1 MAPFPAIRLK
11 QPLRAF
17 SKVSVEYGVPF
28 HVEEEKEKIGNTTF
42 LHVHYHVLCTSRWY
56 RKKSCWT
63 MVQILL
69 VQTQNLKN

>member
-1 MAPFPAIRLK
+1 MKVLRRCEKNCYGCIRTKTRIENQIMAPFPAIRLK

-42 LHVHYHVLCTSRWY
+42 LHVHYHVLCT
-56 RKKSCWT
+56 
-63 MVQILL
+63 
-69 VQTQNLKN
+69 

>member
-1 MAPFPAIRLK
+1 MIENQIMAPFPAIRLK

-42 LHVHYHVLCTSRWY
+42 LHVHYHVLCT
-56 RKKSCWT
+56 
-63 MVQILL
+63 
-69 VQTQNLKN
+69 